1 MRPFKT
7 AGFCKQRTCPST
19 EALLSYISNDALS
32 PEEGAE
38 ITRHLSTC
46 DFCGAELQ
54 LLKRFPPKSRTA
66 ADNCQQNPI
75 PLYLRIYAERQL
87 RPEAELVLSRSHLFE
102 SSEHDSLILLET

>member
-19 EALLSYISNDALS
+19 EALLSYINDALS
-32 PEEGAE
+32 LEEGAE

-75 PLYLRIYAERQL
+75 PLYLRIYAEQQL
-87 RPEAELVLSRSHLFE
+87 RPEAELVVSRSHLLEF
-102 SSEHDSLILLET
+102 SEHDSLILLET